1 MSELKFKFEDSQQ
14 YQLDAIAAMTDIF
27 TGAERADPV
36 FAVVKGIVDEGA
48 LPGMGEFGG
57 FANPSLTNL
66 DALRE
71 NVRSIQMRNGIFVP
85 NETAPLDSWKVKDST
100 LDGEERACPHF
111 SIEMETGTG
120 KTYVYLRTMM
130 ELSQKYGMR
139 KFVVVVPSI
148 AIREGVKKAI
158 DQTQEH
164 FQTLF
169 NGSKIES
176 FIYDSG
182 NVSRLRNF
190 ASANTVQVMIINIQA
205 FIRGYSEDEADD
217 GKPSN
222 VIYREMDVLSGKRPI
237 DFIKTVR
244 PIVVIDE
251 PQSVDSG
258 EKARAAL
265 KQLNPLCT
273 MRYSATHANEHN
285 LMYRL
290 DPIKAFR
297 LKLVKQIK
305 VASANE
311 VGGGTDAFVA
321 FEKATT
327 NASGIKAEIVIN
339 YSDGRGFD
347 QKSIKVKKGDDLYA
361 KSNEI
366 AAYKTGFKIK
376 TINATPGAEYLEL
389 ANGSRLKP
397 GESIGG
403 ISDDIWKAQ
412 IDLTVEMHF
421 KKEQTYGNLGVKILS
436 LFFIDKVAN
445 YRGSPFDPSIK
456 GKVAVWFEESFKKWA
471 SSPQYKNLRISKIPV
486 QDVHKGYFSQDKKGF
501 IDSEGENENADT
513 YDLIMKDKERLL
525 SLDEPTHFI
534 FSHSALREGWDSP
547 NVFQICT
554 LRATKSLRE
563 KRQTIGR
570 GLRIPVNQEGE
581 RVRNNSLNVL
591 TVVVNDSY
599 KSFAEKLQVEY
610 EKDCGVKF
618 GFVTPDLIVDVVR
631 NGVFG
636 DQTIDPKEAQR
647 RANEI
652 IKWLVEVEVIDNSGR
667 VKEKFDPKDDL
678 SVEIPEE
685 FTRLKDDIL
694 KVCAGVRT
702 KNHIAPVENFALNKR
717 KEERFKSKEF
727 ESLWKSIR
735 SRTRYYVEFDSRTVV
750 KMVKER
756 LEDIQISPKIS
767 KPKIVIEMGRL
778 QYSQSGIETEKN
790 VIERTRSAEERAHQV
805 TDIVAWLVEN
815 TRLTRKSI
823 VEILRSIKPSKLS
836 EVFVNEQV
844 FLEQVRSAIE
854 HVIGDVCTKTVV
866 YEKRSPG
873 DDDEFL
879 MDKMF
884 CGDEE
889 IDLNRS
895 VKIEKGLYDYVV
907 CDSDTEKKFAAALDL
922 DKRAKLI
929 VKLPDKYEIETPV
942 GGYNPDWAIV
952 LEDGEVVYLVR
963 ETKGGTDLEKLQF
976 PKEKMKILYG
986 VKHFDAIGADYDW
999 LEKASQVKPKS
1010 RAKRKA

>member
-48 LPGMGEFGG
+48 LPGMGDFGG
-57 FANPSLTNL
+57 FANPALTNL
-66 DALRE
+66 EALRE
-71 NVRSIQMRNGIFVP
+71 NVRTVQMRNGIFVS
-85 NETAPLDSWKVKDST
+85 NEKAPLDSWTVKDVT
-100 LDGEERACPHF
+100 LDGVERECPHF

-190 ASANTVQVMIINIQA
+190 ASANTIQVMIINIQA
-205 FIRGYSEDEADD
+205 FIRGYSENEADD

-244 PIVVIDE
+244 PVVVIDE

-366 AAYKTGFKIK
+366 AAYRTGFKIK
-376 TINATPGAEYLEL
+376 TINATPGSEYLEL
-389 ANGSRLKP
+389 ANGTRLKP

-412 IDLTVEMHF
+412 IDLTVQTHF

-456 GKVAVWFEESFKKWA
+456 GKVSLWFEESFKKWA
-471 SSPQYKNLRISKIPV
+471 SSPQFKHLRISKIPV
-486 QDVHKGYFSQDKKGF
+486 EDVHKGYFSQDKKGF

-525 SLDEPTHFI
+525 SLEEPTHFI

-570 GLRIPVNQEGE
+570 GLRIPVNQDGE

-652 IKWLVEVEVIDNSGR
+652 IKWLVEVEVLDNSGK

-685 FTRLKDDIL
+685 FKRLKDEIL
-694 KVCAGVRT
+694 NVCAGVRT
-702 KNHIAPVENFALNKR
+702 KNHIAPVENFVLNKR

-727 ESLWKSIR
+727 ENLWKSIR
-735 SRTRYYVEFDSRTVV
+735 SRTRYSVEFDSPTVI

-756 LEDIQISPKIS
+756 LENSQISPKIS
-767 KPKIVIEMGRL
+767 KPKIVFELGKL
-778 QYSQSGIETEKN
+778 EVAQGGIETEKAP
-790 VIERTRSAEERAHQV
+790 VERTVSVDVRPSQV
-805 TDIVAWLVEN
+805 TDIIAWLVEN

-823 VEILRSIKPSKLS
+823 VEILRTVRTAKLE
-836 EVFVNEQV
+836 EVFINEQA

-866 YEKRSPG
+866 YEKRTSG
-873 DDDEFL
+873 DDDQFL
-879 MDKMF
+879 MDKLF

-889 IDLNRS
+889 VDLNRS

-907 CDSDTEKKFAAALDL
+907 CDSDTEKIFAASLDL

>member
-48 LPGMGEFGG
+48 LPGLGEFGG
-57 FANPSLTNL
+57 LANPALTNL

-71 NVRSIQMRNGIFVP
+71 NVRTIQMRNGIFVP
-85 NETAPLDSWKVKDST
+85 NEKAPLDYWKVKDST
-100 LDGEERACPHF
+100 LDGEERDCPHF

-205 FIRGYSEDEADD
+205 FIRGYSEDEVDD

-244 PIVVIDE
+244 PVVIIDE

-305 VASANE
+305 VGTVSE

-327 NASGIKAEIVIN
+327 SKTGIKAEIAIN
-339 YSDGRGFD
+339 CSDGRNFD
-347 QKSIKVKKGDDLYA
+347 QKTIKVAKGDDLYS
-361 KSNEI
+361 KSKEI

-376 TINATPGAEYLEL
+376 AINATPGSEYLEL
-389 ANGSRLKP
+389 SNGTRLKP

-471 SSPQYKNLRISKIPV
+471 SSPQYKNLRISKTPV
-486 QDVHKGYFSQDKKGF
+486 EDIHKGYFSQDKKGF
-501 IDSEGENENADT
+501 IDSEGDNENADT

-525 SLDEPTHFI
+525 SLDEPTQFI

-591 TVVVNDSY
+591 TVIVNDSY
-599 KSFAEKLQVEY
+599 KSFAEMLQVEY

-618 GFVTPDLIVDVVR
+618 GVVTPDLIVDVVR

-636 DQTIDPKEAQR
+636 DQTINPNEAQR
-647 RANEI
+647 RANAI
-652 IKWLVEVEVIDNSGR
+652 IKWLVEVEVLDEAGKVR
-667 VKEKFDPKDDL
+667 EKFDPKDDL

-685 FTRLKDDIL
+685 FMRLKDEIL
-694 KVCAGVRT
+694 EVCAGVRT
-702 KNHIAPVENFALNKR
+702 KNHIAPVENFVLNKR

-727 ESLWKSIR
+727 ENLWKSIR
-735 SRTRYYVEFDSRTVV
+735 SRTRYFVEFDSPTVV
-750 KMVKER
+750 EMVKEQ
-756 LEDIQISPKIS
+756 LEDIQVSPTIM
-767 KPKIVIEMGRL
+767 KPKIVLGGGRL
-778 QYSQSGIETEKN
+778 NPSQSEIEIEKS
-790 VIERTRSAEERAHQV
+790 VIERVRNIEERAQQV

-823 VEILRSIKPSKLS
+823 IEILRTIKQEKLA
-836 EVFVNEQV
+836 EVFINEQV

-854 HVIGDVCTKTVV
+854 HAIGEVCTKTVT
-866 YEKRSPG
+866 YEKRASG
-873 DDDEFL
+873 DDDQFL
-879 MDKMF
+879 LEKLF
-884 CGDEE
+884 CGDEDV
-889 IDLNRS
+889 DLNRS

-907 CDSDTEKKFAAALDL
+907 CDSDTEKKFAATLDL

-929 VKLPDKYEIETPV
+929 VKLPGNFVIETPV

-976 PKEKMKILYG
+976 PKERMKILYG

-1010 RAKRKA
+1010 RVKRTA